1 VRTLGLVTAILG
13 MLAGVGAVSVEEGF
27 VDGVVAQVDGV
38 IVTASDVALGRALG
52 LFGLTAAAGPLS
64 QAEIQR
70 YLDGQLLAREGAR
83 IGVEP
88 TAADA
93 AEAWAVVIRRAGG
106 EEALTRWLR
115 LADVDL
121 EWARR
126 LAHDDLRMRQ
136 FVDLRFR
143 ALAFVSEADL
153 TAALGPGPHD
163 EQTREEMRARL
174 EREAADQRL
183 TEWLAEARTRAS
195 VSPRVAWLGQVPNP
209 LPALPG
215 SARARLPR

>member
-1 VRTLGLVTAILG
+1 VRTSLVVAAVILG
-13 MLAGVGAVSVEEGF
+13 VLAGVGAVSAEERF

-38 IVTASDVALGRALG
+38 VVTASEVALGRALG
-52 LFGLTAAAGPLS
+52 LFGLTSATGPLS
-64 QAEIQR
+64 ESEIQR

-88 TAADA
+88 TAADE
-93 AEAWAVVIRRAGG
+93 AEAWAAVVHRAGG
-106 EEALTRWLR
+106 EDALMRWLR
-115 LADVDL
+115 LADVDM

-136 FVDLRFR
+136 VVDLRFR
-143 ALAFVSEADL
+143 ALAFVAEADL

-163 EQTREEMRARL
+163 EETREQTRARL

-183 TEWLAEARTRAS
+183 TEWLAEARARAS
-195 VSPRVAWLGQVPNP
+195 VSPRVARLGQVPNP
-209 LPALPG
+209 LPALP
-215 SARARLPR
+215 

>member
-1 VRTLGLVTAILG
+1 MRASLVVAVVILG
-13 MLAGVGAVSVEEGF
+13 VLAGVGAVSAEERF

-38 IVTASDVALGRALG
+38 VVTASDVALGRALG
-52 LFGLTAAAGPLS
+52 LFGLTPATGPLS
-64 QAEIQR
+64 ESEIQR
-70 YLDGQLLAREGAR
+70 YLDGQLLAREGTR

-88 TAADA
+88 TAADE
-93 AEAWAVVIRRAGG
+93 AEAWAAVIHRAGG
-106 EEALTRWLR
+106 EDALMRWLR
-115 LADVDL
+115 LADVDPD
-121 EWARR
+121 WARR

-163 EQTREEMRARL
+163 EETREQTRARL

-183 TEWLAEARTRAS
+183 TEWLAEARARAS
-195 VSPRVAWLGQVPNP
+195 VTPRVVKLGQVPNP
-209 LPALPG
+209 LPG
-215 SARARLPR
+215 VPR

>member
-1 VRTLGLVTAILG
+1 VRASLVVAVVILG
-13 MLAGVGAVSVEEGF
+13 VLAGVGAVSAEERF

-38 IVTASDVALGRALG
+38 VVTASDVALGRALG
-52 LFGLTAAAGPLS
+52 LFGLTPATGPLS
-64 QAEIQR
+64 ESEIQR

-88 TAADA
+88 TAADE
-93 AEAWAVVIRRAGG
+93 AEAWAAVIHRAGG
-106 EEALTRWLR
+106 EDALMRWLR
-115 LADVDL
+115 LADVDM

-163 EQTREEMRARL
+163 EETREQTRARL

-183 TEWLAEARTRAS
+183 TEWLAEARARAS
-195 VSPRVAWLGQVPNP
+195 VTPRVVKLGQVPNP
-209 LPALPG
+209 LPG
-215 SARARLPR
+215 VPR

>member
-1 VRTLGLVTAILG
+1 VRTSFVFAVIVGLL
-13 MLAGVGAVSVEEGF
+13 VGPAAVSAEERF
-27 VDGVVAQVDGV
+27 VDGVVAQVDGAV
-38 IVTASDVALGRALG
+38 VTASDVALGRALG
-52 LFGLTAAAGPLS
+52 LFGLARASGPLS
-64 QAEIQR
+64 EAEIQR

-88 TAADA
+88 TATDEA
-93 AEAWAVVIRRAGG
+93 AAWAAVIHRAGA
-106 EEALTRWLR
+106 EEALLRWLK
-115 LADVDL
+115 LAAVDVA
-121 EWARR
+121 WARR

-163 EQTREEMRARL
+163 EEIREETRARL
-174 EREAADQRL
+174 EREAADRRL
-183 TEWLAEARTRAS
+183 AEWLAEARGRAS
-195 VSPRVAWLGQVPNP
+195 VTSRVARLGQVPNP

-215 SARARLPR
+215 SARASRLR